1 MPRGTR
7 RPGFSLSPS
16 LSLPLSL
23 FQSMSQSPT
32 FSQPWFLTD
41 CFAMQ
46 GSHHRWCT
54 VMARAGCFQFT
65 IGSPRHLRL
74 YKLSWSLSHHCASSM
89 GDVDH
94 VDNLITTRLFLLLLL
109 LLWLLLITVTLCCFC
124 SLSAAV
130 LLDVVHA
137 VLRFIL
143 MGAAPLYIVHTEQAR
158 LIGRMEQRL
167 VTSSR

>member
-1 MPRGTR
+1 
-7 RPGFSLSPS
+7 
-16 LSLPLSL
+16 
-23 FQSMSQSPT
+23 
-32 FSQPWFLTD
+32 
-41 CFAMQ
+41 
-46 GSHHRWCT
+46 
-54 VMARAGCFQFT
+54 
-65 IGSPRHLRL
+65 
-74 YKLSWSLSHHCASSM
+74 M

-143 MGAAPLYIVHTEQAR
+143 MGTAPLYIVHTEQAR

>member
-1 MPRGTR
+1 
-7 RPGFSLSPS
+7 
-16 LSLPLSL
+16 
-23 FQSMSQSPT
+23 
-32 FSQPWFLTD
+32 
-41 CFAMQ
+41 
-46 GSHHRWCT
+46 
-54 VMARAGCFQFT
+54 
-65 IGSPRHLRL
+65 
-74 YKLSWSLSHHCASSM
+74 M

-94 VDNLITTRLFLLLLL
+94 VDNLITTRLFLPLLLL
-109 LLWLLLITVTLCCFC
+109 LLLLLITLCCFC